1 MPKTN
6 LVPFVLE
13 HYKNG
18 QRYFEDLDLE
28 NESFEGE
35 DLEGII
41 FDRCLL
47 YVSFRGANLKN
58 AQFLNG
64 GIKTCDFQEADLTN
78 ARFENLNVE
87 SSQFAGSTTTNIYFD
102 NNWAYGQAVTQD
114 DFNDWIK
121 DYPENQYQ
129 DELNRLKTILLQL
142 DKYLEGS
149 NYEPHFEINLLCES
163 THFDQVIPEMNKR
176 IRKQLVTES
185 AFREI
190 SYPVFKADIL
200 EKIRYTGKPGPDQ
213 STFATDAVRLIES
226 QLFQLIEQKFPP
238 NVTRFY
244 LAPNNNQW
252 IFWNFSFLIISRER
266 NKTYLLE
273 GGASD

>member
-1 MPKTN
+1 MGKTN

-18 QRYFEDLDLE
+18 QRRFEDLDME
-28 NESFEGE
+28 NESFEGAN
-35 DLEGII
+35 LEGII
-41 FDRCLL
+41 FDSCLL

-64 GIKTCDFQEADLTN
+64 GIKTCNFQEADLTN
-78 ARFENLNVE
+78 ARFENLSVE
-87 SSQFAGSTTTNIYFD
+87 SSEFARSTITGVHFD
-102 NNWAYGQAVTQD
+102 NNWAYGQAVTQA
-114 DFNDWIK
+114 DFNEWIK

-129 DELNRLKTILLQL
+129 DELNRLKTMLLQL

-149 NYEPHFEINLLCES
+149 NYEPHFEINLLCQS

-176 IRKQLVTES
+176 LRKQPVTES
-185 AFREI
+185 AFQEI
-190 SYPVFKADIL
+190 SCQVFKAAIL
-200 EKIRYTGKPGPDQ
+200 EKIHYIGKPGPDE
-213 STFATDAVRLIES
+213 SPFAKDAVRLIES
-226 QLFQLIEQKFPP
+226 QLFELIEQKFHP
-238 NVTRFY
+238 NVSRFY

-252 IFWNFSFLIISRER
+252 IFWNLSFLIVSKER

>member
-18 QRYFEDLDLE
+18 QRRFEDLDME

-41 FDRCLL
+41 FDGCSL
-47 YVSFRGANLKN
+47 YISFRGANLKN

-64 GIKTCDFQEADLTN
+64 GIKTCDFQQADLTN
-78 ARFENLNVE
+78 AWFENLAVE
-87 SSQFAGSTTTNIYFD
+87 SSEFAGSIVENTFFD
-102 NNWAYGQAVTQD
+102 NNYAYGQAFSQA
-114 DFNDWIK
+114 DFDNWIK

-129 DELNRLKTILLQL
+129 EELNRLKTILLQL
-142 DKYLEGS
+142 DKYLAGS
-149 NYEPHFEINLLCES
+149 NYEPHFEIDLLCQS

-176 IRKQLVTES
+176 LRKPVTES

-190 SYPVFKADIL
+190 PYQVFKADIL
-200 EKIRYTGKPGPDQ
+200 EKIRYNGEPGPDK
-213 STFATDAVRLIES
+213 SKFATDAVRLIES
-226 QLFQLIEQKFPP
+226 QLFQLIEQKFHP

-252 IFWNFSFLIISRER
+252 IFWNFSFLIVSKER
-266 NKTYLLE
+266 NKSYLLE